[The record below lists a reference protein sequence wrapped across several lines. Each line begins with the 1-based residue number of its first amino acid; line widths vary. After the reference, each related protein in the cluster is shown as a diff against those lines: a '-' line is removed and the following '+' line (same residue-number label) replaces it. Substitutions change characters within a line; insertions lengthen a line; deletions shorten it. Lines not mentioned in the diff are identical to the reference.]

1 MTTEVPGYVSKTD
14 LVAALI
20 RELVITGELEP
31 GEQLRQRDLAQ
42 RFHVSQ
48 TPVREAMRRLES
60 EGLLTCDTHRGFT
73 VVAPDVGR
81 VEENF
86 QIRAALE
93 SLGASLA
100 ARKIDPAGLRRLRE
114 LNEQMRALAD
124 DDPGYAELNREFHFT
139 VYEYAHSPLLL
150 SLMRLLWASLHG
162 GPRVPARTPS
172 PPGSTTRSW
181 PRWPK
186 ATPTPPPL
194 GHICTSWRGSGKRSI
209 RVRTRSQI
217 RGAAMPAIVTDD
229 GVTLHAEET
238 GEGEPLL
245 FVHEFA
251 GDHRSWEPQIRFF
264 SAAYRC
270 VTYAARG
277 YPPSDVPTDPG
288 AYSQER
294 AVADAI
300 AVLDGLEIGRAHV
313 VGLSMGGFTA
323 LHLVLKHPERI
334 GSAVVAGAGYGA
346 QPERADAFRAESVLT
361 AAAFAA
367 EGAAKVAERY
377 AVGPARV
384 QFQNKNPRGWAE
396 FAAALAGH
404 SSLGSAL
411 TMRGVQAA
419 RPSLYALTDELA
431 KVSVP
436 VLVLVGDEDEGC
448 LEPALMLKRTIP
460 TAGLAVLPRTGHTAN
475 LEEPDVF
482 NRAVDGF
489 LASVARGSW
498 RPRDPRSRSASTTGM
513 S

>member
-20 RELVITGELEP
+20 RELVITGELAP
-31 GEQLRQRDLAQ
+31 AEQLRQRDLAQ
-42 RFHVSQ
+42 RFGVSQ

-60 EGLLTCDTHRGFT
+60 EGLLVCDTHRGFT
-73 VVAPDVGR
+73 VMAPDVGR

-93 SLGASLA
+93 SLGAALA
-100 ARKIDPAGLRRLRE
+100 ARKIDPRGLDR
-114 LNEQMRALAD
+114 
-124 DDPGYAELNREFHFT
+124 
-139 VYEYAHSPLLL
+139 
-150 SLMRLLWASLHG
+150 
-162 GPRVPARTPS
+162 PRP
-172 PPGSTTRSW
+172 
-181 PRWPK
+181 
-186 ATPTPPPL
+186 
-194 GHICTSWRGSGKRSI
+194 
-209 RVRTRSQI
+209 Q
-217 RGAAMPAIVTDD
+217 GAAMAAIVTDD
-229 GVTLHAEET
+229 GVTLHVEET
-238 GEGEPLL
+238 GQGEPLL

-251 GDHRSWEPQIRFF
+251 GDHRSWEPQVRFF
-264 SAAYRC
+264 SAAYHC
-270 VTYAARG
+270 ITYAARG
-277 YPPSDVPTDPG
+277 YPPSDVPTDLA

-294 AVADAI
+294 AIADAI
-300 AVLDGLEIGRAHV
+300 AVLDGLAIDQAHV

-323 LHLVLKHPERI
+323 LHLVLRHPERVS
-334 GSAVVAGAGYGA
+334 SAVVAGAGYGA
-346 QPERADAFRAESVLT
+346 QPDRADAFRAESVLT

-377 AVGPARV
+377 AIGPARV

-431 KVSVP
+431 QLRIP

-460 TAGLAVLPRTGHTAN
+460 TAGLAVLPHTGHTAN

-482 NRAVDGF
+482 NRAVDSF
-489 LASVARGSW
+489 LSSVARGSW
-498 RPRDPRSRSASTTGM
+498 RPRDPRSCSASTTGM